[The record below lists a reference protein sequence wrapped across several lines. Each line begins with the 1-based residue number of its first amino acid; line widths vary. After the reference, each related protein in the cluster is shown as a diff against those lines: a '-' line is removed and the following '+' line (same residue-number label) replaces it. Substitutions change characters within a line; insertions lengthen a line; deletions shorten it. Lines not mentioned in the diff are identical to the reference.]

1 MLLEPQEDSPQ
12 ESLAAGRIN
21 TNGDVEGP
29 NIFDFRWSSFPDPPI
44 SPLLRREAFV
54 GVSGPTVGPVA
65 NPYEVFVRIW
75 DRAIIERI
83 AAETNAYAQ
92 QYATHLLQRAYKP
105 HSRMDRP
112 ILMNCMFTWP
122 WSRRWAS
129 S

>member
-1 MLLEPQEDSPQ
+1 MVKLKGLTFLTLGGLRSQ
-12 ESLAAGRIN
+12 
-21 TNGDVEGP
+21 
-29 NIFDFRWSSFPDPPI
+29 I